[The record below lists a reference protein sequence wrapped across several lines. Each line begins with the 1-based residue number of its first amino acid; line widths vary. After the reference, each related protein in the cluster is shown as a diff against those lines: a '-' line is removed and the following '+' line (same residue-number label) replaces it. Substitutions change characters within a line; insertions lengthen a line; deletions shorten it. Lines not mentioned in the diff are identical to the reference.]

1 MFCVIYR
8 SSKRDQTYLYV
19 EKKTIFACSEEL
31 MKGFGQPQL
40 AMILP
45 LDGRKKLV
53 NADIEKVKLA
63 LTEQGYYL
71 QLPPPPEDLLK
82 QHLSVMGQKTDDTNK

>member
-19 EKKTIFACSEEL
+19 EKKDDFSRVPEEL

-40 AMILP
+40 AMICRWMG
-45 LDGRKKLV
+45 GRNWSML
-53 NADIEKVKLA
+53 I
-63 LTEQGYYL
+63 
-71 QLPPPPEDLLK
+71 LK
-82 QHLSVMGQKTDDTNK
+82 RLNWH